1 MILMIGITNLL
12 IFHQLAKIVANQKKL
27 FRIVLHKK
35 KISNFVP
42 KYKT

>member
-12 IFHQLAKIVANQKKL
+12 IFRHLAKIVDNQKKL
-27 FRIVLHKK
+27 FRIILHKK

-42 KYKT
+42 KYLT